1 MSDTSAAPEPAEL
14 DQPMSMEG
22 EDAPQDQPQQ
32 EDELPQGE
40 IAVAAPSKRGCK
52 SGDDR
57 LQKRPRWGN
66 TAFDDITIG
75 DVESIVRQNAALL
88 KKVEANAEA
97 AQQLKELQSQKKA
110 LEKELVEV
118 GSDEVARVKSSISK
132 QLYAQMLWHFSWN
145 AELKEGRSISAWVPN
160 VSPELLK
167 ALGGSTSSNQQRRAS
182 SYFEKALARVVSST
196 RKNEQP
202 LQSGLVLGANVT
214 LKYFKT
220 TSELQVDTT
229 YKFGN
234 PEKTKTTNK
243 QGKKVGRKAKKAV
256 GEEGEEAEADEADN
270 DAEEEEHGD
279 ESLAPACD
287 DKVAVD
293 GEVGAMAIGG
303 Q

>member
-1 MSDTSAAPEPAEL
+1 MAGD
-14 DQPMSMEG
+14 
-22 EDAPQDQPQQ
+22 DAPQDQAQH

-40 IAVAAPSKRGCK
+40 IALAAPSKRACK
-52 SGDDR
+52 TGDDR

-66 TAFDDITIG
+66 TAFEDITIG

-118 GSDEVARVKSSISK
+118 GSDEVARVKNSISK
-132 QLYAQMLWHFSWN
+132 QLGAQMLWVFPWN
-145 AELKEGRSISAWVPN
+145 AELKEGRGISAYVPN

-167 ALGGSTSSNQQRRAS
+167 ALGGSTSSNQQKRAIW
-182 SYFEKALARVVSST
+182 YFEKPLVRNVSSN

-214 LKYFKT
+214 LKYIKT
-220 TSELQVDTT
+220 TSELQVETT

-234 PEKTKTTNK
+234 PEKAKTTNK
-243 QGKKVGRKAKKAV
+243 QGKKGGKKVKKAA
-256 GEEGEEAEADEADN
+256 GEEGEEADADEAEDN
-270 DAEEEEHGD
+270 AEEEEL
-279 ESLAPACD
+279 ENLAPASD
-287 DKVAVD
+287 DKLAV
-293 GEVGAMAIGG
+293 EEEAGAMAIGG